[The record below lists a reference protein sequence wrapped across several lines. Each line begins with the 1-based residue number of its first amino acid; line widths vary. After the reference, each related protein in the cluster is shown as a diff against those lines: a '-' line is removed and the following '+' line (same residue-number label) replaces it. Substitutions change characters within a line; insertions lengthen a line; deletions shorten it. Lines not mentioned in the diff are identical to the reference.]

1 MLSAEEIR
9 DYFYTETR
17 DLAIESIELVE
28 TKNSYFDTI
37 DCYHVSTVQG
47 IDFYIFTGDTT
58 LTNLYPVKTGQT
70 LNECYYMHVG
80 FIAEY
85 SSRVINRNFIL
96 DFIKDTTV
104 FPILDRRMREISDE
118 LALEKNASQLSGLA
132 NQIRECYLTLTDYLM
147 NRLRTSNPEFKN
159 DNFKDNLE
167 EFLKVVLPGKQSE
180 TRRNTINT
188 IAQKGWKL
196 NSELV
201 HKDSVTVFDLLI
213 SFNILQ
219 LVVSCVSNVITGNN
233 MPLNKIKCPRCKG
246 ENYILQQNSEKL
258 NFEYVCESCGCT
270 FDVPFDDLI
279 KKF

>member
-96 DFIKDTTV
+96 DFIKDTTI

-118 LALEKNASQLSGLA
+118 LAPEKNASQLSG
-132 NQIRECYLTLTDYLM
+132 
-147 NRLRTSNPEFKN
+147 
-159 DNFKDNLE
+159 
-167 EFLKVVLPGKQSE
+167 
-180 TRRNTINT
+180 
-188 IAQKGWKL
+188 
-196 NSELV
+196 
-201 HKDSVTVFDLLI
+201 
-213 SFNILQ
+213 
-219 LVVSCVSNVITGNN
+219 
-233 MPLNKIKCPRCKG
+233 
-246 ENYILQQNSEKL
+246 
-258 NFEYVCESCGCT
+258 
-270 FDVPFDDLI
+270 
-279 KKF
+279 

>member
-1 MLSAEEIR
+1 MLNADEVKE
-9 DYFYTETR
+9 YFYTETR
-17 DLAIESIELVE
+17 DIEINTIELVE
-28 TKNSYFDTI
+28 TKYSYFDTI

-47 IDFYIFTGDTT
+47 IEFYIFTGDTT
-58 LTNLYPVKTGQT
+58 LTNLYPVRPRQT
-70 LNECYYMHVG
+70 LTECYYMHIC

-85 SSRVINRNFIL
+85 SSNAINRNFIL

-104 FPILDRRMREISDE
+104 FPILDRRICEISEE
-118 LALEKNASQLSGLA
+118 LVPGRNANQLSGLA
-132 NQIRECYLTLTDYLM
+132 NQIRDCYLTLTDYLM
-147 NRLRTSNPEFKN
+147 NKLRTKNPEFKN

-167 EFLKVVLPGKQSE
+167 EFLKIVLPGKQSE
-180 TRRNTINT
+180 TRRNTINA

-219 LVVSCVSNVITGNN
+219 LVVSSVSNVITGNN

-246 ENYILQQNSEKL
+246 
-258 NFEYVCESCGCT
+258 
-270 FDVPFDDLI
+270 
-279 KKF
+279 

>member
-1 MLSAEEIR
+1 MLNEGEVR
-9 DYFYTETR
+9 DYFYMETK
-17 DLAIESIELVE
+17 DLEIDSIELVE
-28 TKNSYFDTI
+28 TKYSYFDTV

-58 LTNLYPVKTGQT
+58 LTNLYPIRPGQT

-85 SSRVINRNFIL
+85 SSAAIDRNFIL

-104 FPILDRRMREISDE
+104 FPILDRRMQEIADE
-118 LALEKNASQLSGLA
+118 LAPGRNASQLSGLA
-132 NQIRECYLTLTDYLM
+132 NQIRDCYITLTDYLM
-147 NRLRTSNPEFKN
+147 NKLRTSNPEFKN

-167 EFLKVVLPGKQSE
+167 EFLKVILPGKQSE
-180 TRRNTINT
+180 TRRNTLNS

-201 HKDSVTVFDLLI
+201 HKDTVTVFDLLI

-219 LVVSCVSNVITGNN
+219 LVVSSISNVVVGNN
-233 MPLNKIKCPRCKG
+233 MPLNRIKCPRCKG
-246 ENYILQQNSEKL
+246 ENHILQQNSNNA

-270 FDVPFDDLI
+270 FDISFDELI
-279 KKF
+279 KEF